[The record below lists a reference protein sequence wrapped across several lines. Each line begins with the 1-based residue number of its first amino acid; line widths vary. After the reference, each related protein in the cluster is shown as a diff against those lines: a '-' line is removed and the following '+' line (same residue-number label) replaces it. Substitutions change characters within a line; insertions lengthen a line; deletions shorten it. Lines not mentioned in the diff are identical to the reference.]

1 MRHLGADSGEQICF
15 ENILLWISQFQ
26 KMSVEFNT
34 LHQGHCMGCWTP
46 ASWTMLQSH
55 EDHPNISFSGGNR
68 WNGFRNANLQPVI
81 IYEANLEG
89 QPSNTSIIRI
99 LPREGKMGV
108 KELWLDD
115 RGQGEFGLSDRKL
128 SPTVPFS
135 VISPWALEDARMDLR
150 ERGKGEVDQYVEEN
164 DSD

>member
-1 MRHLGADSGEQICF
+1 
-15 ENILLWISQFQ
+15 
-26 KMSVEFNT
+26 
-34 LHQGHCMGCWTP
+34 
-46 ASWTMLQSH
+46 
-55 EDHPNISFSGGNR
+55 
-68 WNGFRNANLQPVI
+68 
-81 IYEANLEG
+81 
-89 QPSNTSIIRI
+89 
-99 LPREGKMGV
+99 MGV

-128 SPTVPFS
+128 NPTVPFS